1 MGVKGGTTG
10 GEGSTAR
17 SIDNRLYFSG
27 YHGNI
32 FLSAAMSHDQCE
44 IGEILMRNMNMY
56 DMSVEE
62 ASATTTGNG
71 KKAPTF
77 RSLWTGSTCARVI
90 DRPVSPL
97 ALALCAVA
105 PFDTK
110 TVVVRDIE
118 MMMSVFSPE

>member
-56 DMSVEE
+56 DISVEE

-90 DRPVSPL
+90 DGPSSTRVAS
-97 ALALCAVA
+97 VA

>member
-1 MGVKGGTTG
+1 
-10 GEGSTAR
+10 
-17 SIDNRLYFSG
+17 
-27 YHGNI
+27 
-32 FLSAAMSHDQCE
+32 MSHDQCE

-90 DRPVSPL
+90 DGPSSAPGS
-97 ALALCAVA
+97 VA

-118 MMMSVFSPE
+118 MMMSVFFARIVSLHCYLR

>member
-1 MGVKGGTTG
+1 MGIKGGTTG

-44 IGEILMRNMNMY
+44 IGEILMHNMNMY
-56 DMSVEE
+56 DIPAEE

-90 DRPVSPL
+90 DGPSSTRVAS
-97 ALALCAVA
+97 VA

>member
-1 MGVKGGTTG
+1 MGVKGGTT

-17 SIDNRLYFSG
+17 SIDNRLYLLLWIPRK
-27 YHGNI
+27 H
-32 FLSAAMSHDQCE
+32 FLICCNAMSHDQCE

-90 DRPVSPL
+90 DGPSSTRVAS
-97 ALALCAVA
+97 VA